1 MCVKLS
7 SVPFPPFAD
16 PLFVLISL
24 SAGEQ
29 VDPDTG
35 GWIISLSSSKALPTT
50 IVLKNDG
57 AFQPILHNNP

>member
-7 SVPFPPFAD
+7 PIPFPPFAD
-16 PLFVLISL
+16 PLFILISL

-35 GWIISLSSSKALPTT
+35 GWIISFSSSKALPTT
-50 IVLKNDG
+50 IILEYDG
-57 AFQPILHNNP
+57 AFQPIPRNNP